1 MRRLLVGFLA
11 VIGFLVVLAAAAAGG
26 LLYWLAPEKAEIA
39 SRTIVTLDLTRDLA
53 EAESGDPL
61 EELLFAR
68 EPTLRDVVEGLERAA
83 ADPRVAGLFARIGDD
98 RHGFAT
104 TQELRD
110 AVAAFRRSGK
120 RAIVFADSFGEFGP
134 ALRSYYLA
142 TAFDEIWLQPGG
154 TVGLAGLR
162 SESPFLRGALEQV
175 GVEPRF
181 ERREEYKTAF
191 NNVTERGF
199 TPAHKEELEQLLGGL
214 YRQVAR
220 AVAAA
225 RRLDPAQAERLLG
238 AGPWLAEEAAAA
250 RLVDQVGWRDEAFR
264 RLRGEAGAEALPM
277 LDYLDRAGRPHRSGA
292 RIALIQGGGAIQR
305 GEPAGGL
312 IGGDRVMSAD
322 EVVHAFQQAIA
333 DPEVEAILFRVD
345 SPGGSAVAS
354 ETIWRETIRAKD
366 AGKPVIVS
374 MGDLAG
380 SGGYYVAAG
389 ATRIVA
395 QPGTLTGSIGVIA
408 GKVVTRALWEK
419 LGVAWDWVGYG
430 ENAGM
435 FSLLEDFTPSQ
446 RRRFEAELD
455 SVYRTFK
462 SRVAEGRRLTEDQV
476 EAVAKGR
483 VWTGEEALEKGLV
496 DALGG
501 YGAALALARESA
513 GLAPDAPVELVP
525 FPPPRSAFDLLWAK
539 LTGDEEERR
548 RPAARLAAA
557 SRLLRPLA
565 RLVEA
570 PGPLTMW
577 LGEVR

>member
-1 MRRLLVGFLA
+1 MRRFLVGSLA
-11 VIGFLVVLAAAAAGG
+11 VIGFLVVLALVAGG
-26 LLYWLAPEKAEIA
+26 AILYWLTPETPEVAA
-39 SRTIVTLDLTRDLA
+39 RTVVTVDLTKDLA
-53 EAESGDPL
+53 ESESADPI
-61 EELLFAR
+61 EELLFAK
-68 EPTLRDVVEGLERAA
+68 EPTLRDLVEGLERAA
-83 ADPRVAGLFARIGDD
+83 SDPRVVGLFARIGDD

-104 TQELRD
+104 AQELRD
-110 AVAAFRRSGK
+110 AVAGFRRSGK
-120 RAIVFADSFGEFGP
+120 KAIVFADSFGEFGP

-162 SESPFLRGALEQV
+162 SENPFLREGLEQI

-199 TPAHKEELEQLLGGL
+199 TPQHKEALEQLLGVL

-220 AVAAA
+220 AVATA
-225 RRLDPAQAERLLG
+225 RRLDPAEAERLIG
-238 AGPWLAEEAAAA
+238 AGPFLAEEAVQA
-250 RLVDQVGWRDEAFR
+250 RLVDEIGWRDEALR
-264 RLRGEAGAEALPM
+264 KLRGTGGAEALPV
-277 LDYLDRAGRPHRSGA
+277 LDYLERAGRPHQRGA
-292 RIALIQGGGAIQR
+292 RIALIHGGGAIQR
-305 GEPAGGL
+305 GEPGGGL
-312 IGGDRVMSAD
+312 LGGERVMSAD
-322 EVVHAFQQAIA
+322 EVVRAFQQAIA
-333 DPEVEAILFRVD
+333 DPGVEAILFRID

-354 ETIWRETIRAKD
+354 ETIWRETIRARD

-389 ATRIVA
+389 AAKIVA

-419 LGVAWDWVGYG
+419 LGVGWDWVGYG

-435 FSLLEDFTPSQ
+435 FSLVEDFTPSQ
-446 RRRFEAELD
+446 RSRLEAELD

-462 SRVAEGRRLTEDQV
+462 SRVAEGRRLTADQV

-483 VWTGEEALEKGLV
+483 VWTGEEAREKGLV

-501 YGAALALARESA
+501 YATALALAREAA
-513 GLAPDAPVELVP
+513 GLAPDAAVELVP
-525 FPPPRSAFDLLWAK
+525 FPPPRGALDLLWAK
-539 LTGDEEERR
+539 LTGEEAERGK
-548 RPAARLAAA
+548 PEARLAAV
-557 SRLLRPLA
+557 SRLLRPLT
-565 RLVEA
+565 RLVE
-570 PGPLTMW
+570 PSGPLTMR